1 MKLFFLGLMSFFYI
15 GAGLNHFIDPG
26 FYLPMMPPYIP
37 AHRLMILVSGV
48 VEVACGIFLIPK
60 RTRSLAAWT
69 IIAMLI
75 SFFSVHIYMLQFRGS
90 LFVDVPE
97 VILWARIPLQF
108 VFIYW
113 AYVYT
118 EKSRR

>member
-97 VILWARIPLQF
+97 AILWARIPLQF